1 MENQYLITVV
11 TVQETDGEKE
21 ILEMT
26 THANL
31 EMENGDYIITY
42 TEDDSEEGESRTVL
56 RVENESRISVS
67 REGGINSYM
76 TIEMGIRHLS
86 HHVTPYGAFSLG
98 ITAKK
103 VESEMTAD
111 GGTLVFRYAT
121 DQEMQPIGEIEF
133 NITLKKKH

>member
-56 RVENESRISVS
+56 KVENESRISVS

>member
-31 EMENGDYIITY
+31 EIENGDYIITY

-56 RVENESRISVS
+56 KVENESRISVS